1 MDPPTPDS
9 TSREE
14 EEEER
19 NWQELPRDVTS
30 MILSKLNAVEILSSA
45 QFVCSFWRKLCREPM
60 MWRNID
66 MHNLGDLCDLG
77 YDLEEMARHAVDRS
91 GGQLLSICIEDFAT
105 DNLLNYIIDRSSHIR
120 HLRLVS
126 CYGISDDGL
135 SEGIK
140 RLPLLVE
147 IDLCY
152 CSFSK
157 EVLEA
162 IGQCC
167 PRLKSFRLNCQG
179 FRHPHIECDE
189 EALAIAQNMPGLKSL
204 QLFGN
209 KLTNDGLLAILDGC
223 CHLESLDLRQ
233 CFNVNLGG
241 NLAKRCAEQ
250 IKILRYP
257 NDSTDD
263 YEFDAEIHD
272 DASFDEEYPSGISD
286 LDLLSDGDYYD
297 FSDGSDFSE
306 YDPSDYDPY
315 EPHHFYD

>member
-91 GGQLLSICIEDFAT
+91 GGQLLSICIDDFAT

-167 PRLKSFRLNCQG
+167 PQLKSFRLNCQG

-204 QLFGN
+204 QLEFG
-209 KLTNDGLLAILDGC
+209 
-223 CHLESLDLRQ
+223 E
-233 CFNVNLGG
+233 
-241 NLAKRCAEQ
+241 RCAEQ

-306 YDPSDYDPY
+306 YDPSDYDPF
-315 EPHHFYD
+315 EQHHFYD

>member
-91 GGQLLSICIEDFAT
+91 GGQLLSICIDDFAT
-105 DNLLNYIIDRSSHIR
+105 DNLLNYIMI
-120 HLRLVS
+120 
-126 CYGISDDGL
+126 
-135 SEGIK
+135 
-140 RLPLLVE
+140 
-147 IDLCY
+147 
-152 CSFSK
+152 

-209 KLTNDGLLAILDGC
+209 KLTNNGLLAILDGC

-306 YDPSDYDPY
+306 YDPSDYDPF
-315 EPHHFYD
+315 EQHHFYD